1 MTTKT
6 KKRTAKVR
14 SLREAKHL
22 EAQIKKIREEFE
34 EAERQAG
41 DLDPTQDD
49 EDGFAIERET
59 DTRINGAKKN
69 ANDLFHLIEERLLPA
84 LEGRSTQRGTGDE
97 GTGEGR
103 TSEDETRTS
112 ELLRSAGIELSGE
125 ASPDLQKLLGLMEQ
139 QQREINLLSEQRTT
153 RLGLGGYDGTRAA
166 SGDDPDK
173 KFSMT
178 RAVQGYLNN
187 WQGWDKAFPEKEMV
201 ADYAQKAMN
210 SGVSSTGGF
219 LIAPTWM
226 NDVIEL
232 LRPHTVALQLGMRTL
247 PNLTGGPVQFA
258 KLSGGATAY
267 WVAEGKKATKS
278 QASMGMLNLTPRPL
292 VTVVPIS
299 EDLMESAPNASGIVE
314 EDMALAT
321 AEAIDRGVMIGSG
334 GEGSPLGIVNAPGIG
349 VTDFSSFAVPT
360 ATDYSGSAALQTV
373 TDLLDDM
380 VFQLANRDAYKG
392 SLGFALHPLA
402 LQILRKVKDHS
413 GKPLLFN
420 AMDSSPNSN
429 GSAGLGN
436 SQLWGHNFGHTTQ
449 LSYGAVTD
457 ILFGNWADL
466 MLGRWGA
473 TKIVPSIHAS
483 DSGATD
489 GASNAFLQRQV
500 WIRMSAKVDVGL
512 RHGESFQVGNGWAN

>member
-1 MTTKT
+1 MTVKT
-6 KKRTAKVR
+6 KKRTQKIK
-14 SLREAKHL
+14 SLSEAKRL
-22 EAQIKKIREEFE
+22 KKQIDQITKEFEDQERAAGNLDTEDDEEF
-34 EAERQAG
+34 R
-41 DLDPTQDD
+41 
-49 EDGFAIERET
+49 IERDT
-59 DTRINGAKKN
+59 DTRIEGAKKN
-69 ANDLFHLIEERLLPA
+69 ANDLFHLIEEKVLPRLA
-84 LEGRSTQRGTGDE
+84 KLESR
-97 GTGEGR
+97 GTGEGEEEER
-103 TSEDETRTS
+103 TSEDDNRTS
-112 ELLRSAGIELSGE
+112 ELLRSAGIVLSDEDRSGNM
-125 ASPDLQKLLGLMEQ
+125 AKIVGLMEQ
-139 QQREINLLSEQRTT
+139 QQREINLLSQQRTA
-153 RLGLGGYDGTRAA
+153 RVGLGGYDGTRDAN
-166 SGDDPDK
+166 GDDPDK
-173 KFSMT
+173 KFSLT
-178 RAVQGYLNN
+178 RAVQGYLNH
-187 WQGWDKAFPEKEMV
+187 WEGWDKAFPEKEMV
-201 ADYAQKAMN
+201 ADYRQKTMN
-210 SGVSSTGGF
+210 AGVSSTGGF

-226 NDVIEL
+226 SDVIEL

-321 AEAIDRGVMIGSG
+321 AEAIDRGVMIGGG

-349 VTDFSSFAVPT
+349 VTDFSGFAVPT
-360 ATDYSGSAALQTV
+360 ATDYSASNTLQIV
-373 TDLLDDM
+373 TDLMDDM
-380 VFQLANRDAYKG
+380 IFQLASRNAYKG
-392 SLGFALHPLA
+392 SLGFALNPLA

-413 GKPLLFN
+413 GRPLLFN
-420 AMDSSPNSN
+420 PMDSSPNAN

-449 LSYGAVTD
+449 LAYGAVTD
-457 ILFGNWADL
+457 MLFGNWADL
-466 MLGRWGA
+466 LLGRWGA

-512 RHGESFQVGNGWAN
+512 RHGESFQVANGWAN